1 MIERHNSIHLAIDAV
16 GARYGGSA
24 TELLDIL
31 QTVIDDLRIDRVT
44 LFCSPPE
51 KRIFD
56 LPIATKLFESP
67 QNLVDRNYP
76 IRLLWYERLLG
87 TECKKIG
94 ADILFIA
101 SNFGRA
107 GFDIPHVTYV
117 QQSLPFSQ
125 EAMNT
130 LPTKDRFINRV
141 RRTVMRRSCRKAS
154 RVICQSSTMQNWLI
168 EAFQL
173 DPARL
178 TTIYTVP
185 KSLPVYNRSKSLS
198 GEENIATEITGRLLY
213 VGVEYPYKKLETL
226 VSGFDLIRRR
236 FSNAILRLTLPPDH
250 PYSVKPGVECL
261 GYLNDEQLSDAYQGS
276 DILVLPS
283 LVESGPQSPIEAM
296 SLGTPVLVANRPY
309 AHDICEDAALFFD
322 PLSPE
327 DLAEKAIKLLTDQ
340 TLRKTL
346 IERGYALIEKRR
358 AEKPY
363 QKIVDILVDIA
374 TSSRNKQTP
383 NYS

>member
-1 MIERHNSIHLAIDAV
+1 MKSNIHLAIDAV

-31 QTVIDDLRIDRVT
+31 QTVIDDPRIDKVT

-51 KRIFD
+51 KRLFD
-56 LPIATKLFESP
+56 LQCSTKLFEAP
-67 QNLVDRNYP
+67 QNLVDKNYP
-76 IRLLWYERLLG
+76 IRLFWYERLLG
-87 TECKKIG
+87 MKCKKIG
-94 ADILFIA
+94 ADILLIA

-107 GFDIPHVTYV
+107 GFGIPHVTYV
-117 QQSLPFSQ
+117 QQSLPFSS
-125 EAMNT
+125 EAMAT
-130 LPTKDRFINRV
+130 LSTKDRFINRV
-141 RRTVMRRSCRKAS
+141 RRVVMRRSCRKAA
-154 RVICQSSTMQNWLI
+154 RVICQSSTMKNWLT
-168 EAFQL
+168 EGFQL

-185 KSLPVYNRSKSLS
+185 KSLPIYKKSKSLF
-198 GEENIATEITGRLLY
+198 GKENTSIETPGRLLY
-213 VGVEYPYKKLETL
+213 VGVDYPYKKLETL
-226 VSGFDLIRRR
+226 VLGLDLIRRR
-236 FSNAILRLTLPPDH
+236 FSNAVLRLTLPPDH
-250 PYSVKPGVECL
+250 PYSVKPGVKCL
-261 GYLNDEQLSDAYQGS
+261 GYLNDDQLSDAYQRS

-283 LVESGPQSPIEAM
+283 LVESGPQPPLEAM
-296 SLGTPVLVANRPY
+296 SLGTPVLVADRPY

-322 PLSPE
+322 PFSPE

-363 QKIVDILVDIA
+363 QKMVDILVDVA
-374 TSSRNKQTP
+374 VNSRTKQTP